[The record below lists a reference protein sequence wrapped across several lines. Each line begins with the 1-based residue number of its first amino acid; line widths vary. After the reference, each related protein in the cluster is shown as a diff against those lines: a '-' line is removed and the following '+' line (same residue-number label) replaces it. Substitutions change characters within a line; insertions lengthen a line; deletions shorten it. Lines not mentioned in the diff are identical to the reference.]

1 MGGVILIIDKHNI
14 YAYLAKRNRWQAQF
28 SISRQR
34 SIFFALFSG
43 KEFVSEGNKIAIW
56 RGVLGWKVKESTNVT
71 KDQIIL
77 SAWRSKKTHCFAI
90 ITTYQYIFALLW
102 VCTLKSTMFKFHHSF
117 HFKRSLSTCYKL
129 KKYIS
134 WPLCQSLLKGGSN
147 IQKFHFE
154 KCVPTICI
162 IEQFT
167 YIFLFAYTTPDIIF
181 SSRRLLTCA

>member
-1 MGGVILIIDKHNI
+1 MLTLLSATDDKHSFLFQDKDLN
-14 YAYLAKRNRWQAQF
+14 
-28 SISRQR
+28 
-34 SIFFALFSG
+34 LFSSLYFQVRNLSP
-43 KEFVSEGNKIAIW
+43 KEEKSPFEEVFGI
-56 RGVLGWKVKESTNVT
+56 GWKVKESTNVT

-154 KCVPTICI
+154 WTISDS
-162 IEQFT
+162 E
-167 YIFLFAYTTPDIIF
+167 
-181 SSRRLLTCA
+181 